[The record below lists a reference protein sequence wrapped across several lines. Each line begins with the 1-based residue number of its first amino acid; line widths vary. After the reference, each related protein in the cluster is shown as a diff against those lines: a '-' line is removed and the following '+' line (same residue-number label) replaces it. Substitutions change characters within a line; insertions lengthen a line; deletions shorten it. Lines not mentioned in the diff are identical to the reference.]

1 MLAAT
6 TWIGRRKKIIHTVWY
21 KLCNDFKGF
30 NLSFNG
36 NLTTCNVKEKEK
48 RINIKK
54 AIHISWP
61 NRDIAMTFP
70 YLSPSYLSLII
81 FQPDFWWFQQLCA
94 VSYSCEQMLP
104 RSPYVLPFC
113 LYCQPAYPSLM
124 ELLKSRYE
132 SNLGGP
138 AFVRACFPIRWE
150 HSDKNLSSACRSC
163 RSLHNNIGCVAEKK
177 NVARNEC
184 FGHEFLW
191 VVVSLG
197 KYMQSSAYYFNK
209 TVFFEYILT
218 ALTEQQIIY
227 KIYKHFINWSA

>member
-1 MLAAT
+1 MGILLYAMSKK
-6 TWIGRRKKIIHTVWY
+6 RK
-21 KLCNDFKGF
+21 
-30 NLSFNG
+30 
-36 NLTTCNVKEKEK
+36 K

-54 AIHISWP
+54 AIHITWP
-61 NRDIAMTFP
+61 DRDMAMTFP

-81 FQPDFWWFQQLCA
+81 FQPGFWWFKQLCA
-94 VSYSCEQMLP
+94 VSHSCEQMLP

-132 SNLGGP
+132 WNLGGP

-163 RSLHNNIGCVAEKK
+163 RSLHNNIGCVAGKK

-184 FGHEFLW
+184 FGHEFVW

-197 KYMQSSAYYFNK
+197 KYVQSSSYYINK
-209 TVFFEYILT
+209 TVFWVLSTYWELRQSSRSYIKYT
-218 ALTEQQIIY
+218 
-227 KIYKHFINWSA
+227 KHFINWSA